1 MAEDTKL
8 YQRFGRSVSPGE
20 VVFSEGDSGDQMFI
34 IQEGRVKISK
44 NIGGR
49 EHVLS
54 TLGKGDFFGEM
65 AIVNNV
71 SRTATVTALTNV
83 HLLAFNREGFLSMI
97 NKNAKIALNIIDKLC
112 RRLQNMNVQ
121 IQQLVKRDSKGLIA
135 SSLNYA
141 FQGAEVQGGA
151 LYLDR
156 TTQEIAYNLQLPL
169 ETVREMVENL
179 AGQGVVA
186 IAGNQITLAD
196 AKKLE
201 KLSTG

>member
-44 NIGGR
+44 SIGGR

-54 TLGKGDFFGEM
+54 TMGKGDFFGEM

-121 IQQLVKRDSKGLIA
+121 IQQLVKRDSRGLIA

-141 FQGAEVQGGA
+141 FQGAEAQGGS

-156 TTQEIAYNLQLPL
+156 ATQEIAYNLQLPMD
-169 ETVREMVENL
+169 TVRGEIEQF
-179 AGQGVVA
+179 ATQGVVS
-186 IAGNQITLAD
+186 INGNQITLSD
-196 AKKLE
+196 AAKLE
-201 KLSTG
+201 KLSAG